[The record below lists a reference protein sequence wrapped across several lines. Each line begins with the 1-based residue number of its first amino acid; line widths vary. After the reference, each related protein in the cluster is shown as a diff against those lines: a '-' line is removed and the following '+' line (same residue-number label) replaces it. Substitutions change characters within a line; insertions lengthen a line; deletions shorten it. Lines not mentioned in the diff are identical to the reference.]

1 MRRQS
6 LVLRET
12 LTSEEELSMRGDSSF
27 SCILRSLKYII
38 AHKWEFS
45 KNYNLIFKFWSHFSI
60 GNSVLLRPSSTKVIL
75 SRSHVAI
82 TLLFL
87 PLVGGFL
94 LMGLFIS
101 LSGLP
106 RWLSDKKSACQ
117 CRRPRFNPWFGRSL
131 GEENGNPL
139 QCSCLDNPMDRGV
152 WRATA
157 RGVAKSRTLLSGW
170 AHNTFPHPLASSRF
184 HFCFDSLM
192 TMPLKLFFPYNKLL
206 SLSC

>member
-1 MRRQS
+1 MWMRRQS

-12 LTSEEELSMRGDSSF
+12 LISEEELSTWGDSSF
-27 SCILRSLKYII
+27 SCISRSLKYII

-60 GNSVLLRPSSTKVIL
+60 GNSVLLRPNSTKVIL
-75 SRSHVAI
+75 SRSHGAI

-117 CRRPRFNPWFGRSL
+117 CRRPRSQSL
-131 GEENGNPL
+131 GWTIP
-139 QCSCLDNPMDRGV
+139 
-152 WRATA
+152 WR
-157 RGVAKSRTLLSGW
+157 RKWQPSPVFLPG
-170 AHNTFPHPLASSRF
+170 
-184 HFCFDSLM
+184 
-192 TMPLKLFFPYNKLL
+192 
-206 SLSC
+206 